1 MKKALIICAASMMV
15 SACGGGGG
23 DSSSPT
29 APVAA
34 APVNKL
40 AAYVGT
46 WVAGCDDHELM
57 EATITSPAINTLKI
71 AARSDYYAGANC
83 TGAIVATETESGEIT
98 ATYVE
103 TIDSSIV
110 LSNGAVATPGKVD
123 KITASRTASTRSIT
137 GTGVTRVIANG
148 QPQWCINF
156 GNGSQSCVRDEGT
169 DPAQSGIAGG
179 LYIQGNVFY
188 ELLPKG
194 SLYEAYGRYTK
205 K

>member
-1 MKKALIICAASMMV
+1 MV
-15 SACGGGGG
+15 SGCGGGG
-23 DSSSPT
+23 DSSPA
-29 APVAA
+29 APVTS

-46 WVAGCDDHELM
+46 WVARCDDHELM

-71 AARSDYYAGANC
+71 ASRSDYYAGANC

-137 GTGVTRVIANG
+137 GTGVTRVVANG

-156 GNGSQSCVRDEGT
+156 GNGSQSCVLDEGT
-169 DPAQSGIAGG
+169 DPAQSGIVGG
-179 LYIQGNVFY
+179 LYIQSNVFY